1 VSWPDYFFFALAF
14 TGALAFAAGFFA
26 AAFLATGFALA
37 ALGFALFALTAAF
50 TLAGAFTAGAAAF
63 LALLAAIFPF
73 AIGSS
78 QQTISLM
85 AQLQAS
91 STVTMSPHTWQ
102 LNKSPF
108 FALAIEFPPQ

>member
-14 TGALAFAAGFFA
+14 AGAFAFAAGFFA
-26 AAFLATGFALA
+26 ATFLAAGFAFA
-37 ALGFALFALTAAF
+37 ALVFALFALTAAF
-50 TLAGAFTAGAAAF
+50 ALAGAFTAGAAF